1 MLRAVV
7 HTPAADVYAKWVS
20 MAASMTGI
28 WFAGRKIAES
38 GKRRKLRKNRRN
50 SDNILFEFLTH
61 G

>member
-38 GKRRKLRKNRRN
+38 GKRRKL
-50 SDNILFEFLTH
+50 
-61 G
+61 